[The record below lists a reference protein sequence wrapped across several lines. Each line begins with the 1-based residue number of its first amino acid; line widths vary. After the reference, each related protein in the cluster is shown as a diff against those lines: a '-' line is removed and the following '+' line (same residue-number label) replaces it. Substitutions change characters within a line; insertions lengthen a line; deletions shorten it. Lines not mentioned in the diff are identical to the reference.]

1 MFTCS
6 ALEWKETMKRTETNL
21 KCAHLYKAMSCHP
34 RWRLKHLVRVLL
46 SCSRVALGA
55 PGPHK
60 KALEPL
66 QTLIS
71 SYTGDDLSKRL
82 KRFFKLIF
90 VRELLDRLISAYTGP
105 ALKTC
110 SSILKYQDSRCLS
123 SS

>member
-1 MFTCS
+1 
-6 ALEWKETMKRTETNL
+6 
-21 KCAHLYKAMSCHP
+21 MSCHP
-34 RWRLKHLVRVLL
+34 RWRLKHLVRVLEQ
-46 SCSRVALGA
+46 ALCA

-60 KALEPL
+60 KALDPL

-110 SSILKYQDSRCLS
+110 SSILKYQDSRCL
-123 SS
+123 